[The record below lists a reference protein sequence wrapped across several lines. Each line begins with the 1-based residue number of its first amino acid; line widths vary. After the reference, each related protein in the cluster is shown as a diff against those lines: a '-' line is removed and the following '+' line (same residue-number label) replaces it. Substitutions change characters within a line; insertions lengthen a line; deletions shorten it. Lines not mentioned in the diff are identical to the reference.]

1 MPGDVADHVAY
12 VVVAAVRAGPHLGA
26 LLLAGEVVVDHV
38 GIVEAVGQ
46 AVARAVPTGAG
57 PHTSS
62 VSTGDALVR
71 QVELKT
77 DA

>member
-12 VVVAAVRAGPHLGA
+12 VVVAAVRAGPNLGA

-38 GIVEAVGQ
+38 GVVEAEGQ
-46 AVARAVPTGAG
+46 AMARAVPTGAG
-57 PHTSS
+57 LHTSI
-62 VSTGDALVR
+62 VSMGDALLR
-71 QVELKT
+71 QVELET